1 MIHLV
6 QISDGSSRRV
16 AIVQEPHL
24 HCLLGVQSVYEL
36 AQQCLSI
43 GQSLSEHASA
53 AAKGEVLDYDVIYS
67 GTSKWHLLAPVDVPG
82 ASSRLMISGTG
93 LTHLGSAKERQAMH
107 LADAHRAAETVTDS
121 MRMFQWGIE
130 GGRPSDGE
138 IGIAPE
144 WFYKGNGSM
153 LQAPFA
159 PLAIPSYGEDGGE
172 EAELAGIYLI
182 GEDSTPYRIGM
193 ATGNEF
199 SDHRFEKR
207 NYLNLAGSKLRVCS
221 LGPELVVGAGFQ
233 SVSGE
238 VRIERGAQTIWS
250 KKVATGEENMCHSL
264 ANLEHHH
271 FKFDGNRQ
279 PGDIHVHF
287 FGADSLSF
295 GDGIAINDGDWI
307 DIRYEGFGRPLRNP
321 VRVES
326 KSTNRTLAV
335 RSLA

>member
-6 QISDGSSRRV
+6 QISDGSARRV
-16 AIVQEPHL
+16 AIVEEPRL
-24 HCLLGVQSVYEL
+24 HCLAGVQSVYEL
-36 AQQCLSI
+36 TQQCLSL
-43 GQSLSEHASA
+43 GRQLSEHAIA
-53 AAKGEVLDYDVIYS
+53 IAIGEVLDYDAIYS
-67 GTSKWHLLAPVDVPG
+67 SASEWHLLAPIDVPG
-82 ASSRLMISGTG
+82 ASCRMMISGTG

-107 LADAHRAAETVTDS
+107 LADTAKTAETVTDS

-130 GGRPSDGE
+130 GGRPVKGE

-153 LQAPFA
+153 LQSPFG
-159 PLAIPSYGEDGGE
+159 PLTIPAYAEDGGE

-182 GEDSTPYRIGM
+182 GEDGTPYRIGM

-199 SDHRFEKR
+199 SDHQFEKR
-207 NYLNLAGSKLRVCS
+207 NYLNLAGSKLRACS

-233 SVSGE
+233 AVDGE
-238 VRIERGAQTIWS
+238 ARIERGAETIWS
-250 KKVATGEENMCHSL
+250 KKLVTGEENMCHSL

-271 FKFDGNRQ
+271 FKFEGHRQ
-279 PGDIHVHF
+279 PGDVHVHF
-287 FGADSLSF
+287 FGAHAFSF
-295 GDGIAINDGDWI
+295 GDGIALQDGDWM

-321 VRVES
+321 IRVEAKKTS
-326 KSTNRTLAV
+326 RPVVV

>member
-53 AAKGEVLDYDVIYS
+53 AAKGEVLDYNVIYS

-107 LADAHRAAETVTDS
+107 LADVHRAAETATDS

-130 GGRPSDGE
+130 GGRPADGE

-159 PLAIPSYGEDGGE
+159 PLTIPAYGEDGGE

-221 LGPELVVGAGFQ
+221 LGPELVVGAGFR

-295 GDGIAINDGDWI
+295 GDGISINDGDWI

-321 VRVES
+321 VRVEP
-326 KSTNRTLAV
+326 KSTNRALAV

>member
-1 MIHLV
+1 
-6 QISDGSSRRV
+6 
-16 AIVQEPHL
+16 
-24 HCLLGVQSVYEL
+24 
-36 AQQCLSI
+36 
-43 GQSLSEHASA
+43 
-53 AAKGEVLDYDVIYS
+53 
-67 GTSKWHLLAPVDVPG
+67 
-82 ASSRLMISGTG
+82 
-93 LTHLGSAKERQAMH
+93 
-107 LADAHRAAETVTDS
+107 
-121 MRMFQWGIE
+121 
-130 GGRPSDGE
+130 
-138 IGIAPE
+138 
-144 WFYKGNGSM
+144 
-153 LQAPFA
+153 
-159 PLAIPSYGEDGGE
+159 
-172 EAELAGIYLI
+172 
-182 GEDSTPYRIGM
+182 M

-295 GDGIAINDGDWI
+295 GDGISINDGDWI

-321 VRVES
+321 VRVEP
-326 KSTNRTLAV
+326 KSTNRALAV